1 MDKYITIAPDQF
13 VWEQDIKKSRFILNI
28 ARITSE
34 DDARAFIE
42 KINKQHYK
50 ATHNVFA
57 YLLGDN
63 DQIQRYSDN
72 SEPSGTAG
80 VPMLEVLQKNGIHD
94 VVAVVTRYF
103 GGIKLG
109 AGGLIRAYAGTTAEG
124 VKAAGLVERLTRTKV
139 TLTVDYKQADILQ
152 HWLTAHDYQI
162 MTTTYDT
169 AVHLVVPVAE
179 VALPEF
185 QATLTDFLA
194 GNITF
199 QIGEKTFFEISTK

>member
-1 MDKYITIAPDQF
+1 MANYITIAPAQF

-42 KINKQHYK
+42 NITKQHYK

-72 SEPSGTAG
+72 GEPSGTAG
-80 VPMLEVLQKNGIHD
+80 VPMLEVLQKNNLHD

-124 VKAAGLVERLTRTKV
+124 VKAAGLVARLTRTKV
-139 TLTVDYKQADILQ
+139 TLTIDYKQADMLQ
-152 HWLTAHDYQI
+152 HWLTTHDYQI
-162 MTTTYDT
+162 IATTYDT

-185 QATLTDFLA
+185 QAILTDFLA
-194 GNITF
+194 GHVVF

>member
-28 ARITSE
+28 ARISSE
-34 DDARAFIE
+34 EDARAFIE

-72 SEPSGTAG
+72 GEPSGTAG
-80 VPMLEVLQKNGIHD
+80 VP
-94 VVAVVTRYF
+94 
-103 GGIKLG
+103 
-109 AGGLIRAYAGTTAEG
+109 
-124 VKAAGLVERLTRTKV
+124 
-139 TLTVDYKQADILQ
+139 
-152 HWLTAHDYQI
+152 
-162 MTTTYDT
+162 
-169 AVHLVVPVAE
+169 VAE
-179 VALPEF
+179 VELPEF

-194 GNITF
+194 GNIKF